1 MLLPRKPCP
10 CFFLGTH
17 HLVATSAAHRKM
29 APNVL
34 VMIDQMQFV
43 QLRLY
48 EHAADLGED
57 VRFTN
62 SSIPDQPEAIVT
74 IIAPSVAVE
83 FFLLRRYNTPTHGL
97 ADVMINRSTTRQ

>member
-1 MLLPRKPCP
+1 
-10 CFFLGTH
+10 
-17 HLVATSAAHRKM
+17 M

-57 VRFTN
+57 VCLRN
-62 SSIPDQPEAIVT
+62 ASIRSQPEAIVT
-74 IIAPSVAVE
+74 AIAPSFAVE
-83 FFLLRRYNTPTHGL
+83 FFLLRRYNTPMHGL
-97 ADVMINRSTTRQ
+97 ADAMINRSTTRQ